1 MKQEMMKNKANAYV
15 SYGNLSKMTKDETK
29 KIVGNETVEN
39 IYELTWQK
47 NHENLVKP
55 INKEFE
61 KKKIYYF
68 TEDPGYHLFADPE
81 HQATQHKNIAVTPV
95 FIDDTKIFFR
105 GLRVVNIKLGVGEPL
120 VKDITSSMTIL
131 YKDNNGL
138 WTWKETGT
146 TNPNKNWLVQGS
158 NIEKFPFIGSGVGI
172 DNEFHDFTSIFE
184 INKVSFSD
192 FSPDIQDYFKEFK
205 TGQDLLNEIK
215 GYYKTKILSRMIYS
229 TGSSGIFK

>member
-1 MKQEMMKNKANAYV
+1 MK
-15 SYGNLSKMTKDETK
+15 
-29 KIVGNETVEN
+29 
-39 IYELTWQK
+39 
-47 NHENLVKP
+47 NLVKP

-61 KKKIYYF
+61 KKNLLFYRRPI
-68 TEDPGYHLFADPE
+68 GYHLFADSE
-81 HQATQHKNIAVTPV
+81 HQATQHKVNIAVTPV

-158 NIEKFPFIGSGVGI
+158 NIEKFHFIGSVGI

-215 GYYKTKILSRMIYS
+215 RIFIKKIANFIKNDL
-229 TGSSGIFK
+229 